1 MVKIINMKILK
12 IISIGLVV
20 VYIGLVVLFESWL
33 GYSQPSN
40 QNSLVITTFDDQ
52 VAKDRVL
59 SAVNNDG
66 KLYVSANH
74 WPRSWYRQALSNP
87 NVEVNYKGET
97 NSYLA
102 VPVEG
107 KEHDKLKE
115 EHAHPLTFRILTGF
129 PPRYF
134 LRLDLQD

>member
-1 MVKIINMKILK
+1 MKILK

-40 QNSLVITTFDDQ
+40 QNSLVITTLDDQ
-52 VAKDRVL
+52 VAKHRVL

-74 WPRSWYRQALSNP
+74 WPRAWYRQALSNP

>member
-1 MVKIINMKILK
+1 MKILK
-12 IISIGLVV
+12 VISIGLVV
-20 VYIGLVVLFESWL
+20 VYIALVVLFESWL

-74 WPRSWYRQALSNP
+74 WPRAWYRQALSNP

>member
-1 MVKIINMKILK
+1 MKILK

-40 QNSLVITTFDDQ
+40 QNSLVITTFNDQ
-52 VAKDRVL
+52 EAKHRVL

-66 KLYVSANH
+66 RLYVSANH
-74 WPRSWYRQALSNP
+74 WPRAWYRQALSNP

-107 KEHDKLKE
+107 KEHDKLME

>member
-1 MVKIINMKILK
+1 MKILK
-12 IISIGLVV
+12 IISISLVA

-33 GYSQPSN
+33 GYSQPTN
-40 QNSLVITTFDDQ
+40 ANSLVITTFKD
-52 VAKDRVL
+52 VEAKDRVL

-74 WPRSWYRQALSNP
+74 WPRAWYRQTLSNP
-87 NVEVNYKGET
+87 KVEVMYQGEK

-107 KEHDKLKE
+107 NEHKRLME